1 MGAAAEMYE
10 KLAAWNPHVAAYV
23 VPNGFNRRVLFTMN
37 LREAFAFC
45 QLRAAANAHFS
56 MRRVAL
62 RLAEEIRRVHPLLAK
77 YLHLPEGETWRTIEE
92 HYFAATKWLN
102 DPGYEPRRNEAR
114 EGLL

>member
-1 MGAAAEMYE
+1 LYERMAE
-10 KLAAWNPHVAAYV
+10 WNPHVAAYV
-23 VPNGFNRRVLFTMN
+23 VPNAFNRRVLFTLN

-56 MRRVAL
+56 IRRVAL

-92 HYFAATKWLN
+92 HYFVATK
-102 DPGYEPRRNEAR
+102 
-114 EGLL
+114 

>member
-1 MGAAAEMYE
+1 
-10 KLAAWNPHVAAYV
+10 
-23 VPNGFNRRVLFTMN
+23 
-37 LREAFAFC
+37 
-45 QLRAAANAHFS
+45 